1 MRKLPVLLFAV
12 ALALAGCSK
21 NDPASLVASAKQY
34 IAKRD
39 YSAAVIQLK
48 SALQKEPKNG
58 EARYL
63 LGYSYLE
70 NADVGSA
77 AIELRKADEL
87 GYGGDDLR
95 VALARTLLAKGEYD
109 KLILDYGST
118 KLSSP
123 KAQAELLSVVG
134 DAKLAQKHGDEA
146 EALYREALGLDGASA
161 EANVGLARI
170 AAVKGDYAKASSYAD
185 AAVAAAPFSVEAL
198 LMKAD
203 LLAARGEN
211 GSAEKTYRD
220 AVAAAPTQ
228 VPARLALITH
238 LARNGSVDKAARE
251 VAALQKVAPRD
262 ARSAY
267 ANALV
272 LSEQGKYKEARE
284 AILQVLKVAP
294 NHVPSLMIAGN
305 AALQIGAYAEAESY
319 FRKAVQLVPDA
330 IAPKRWLAMT
340 HLRMGQTDLALS
352 EAKALVGKAGE
363 DASILSLA
371 GEAYLANGDIADA
384 ARQYEKAKSVAPDNA
399 TVQTRLALVRLAS
412 GEADR
417 GLKELESVSAN
428 HPQDYQ
434 ADLALVSA
442 YLRQRQVDK
451 ALEALQS
458 LEKKQ
463 PQNPLTYNLKGV
475 ALLLKRDLPAA
486 RASFEH
492 ALQLNPTYLPAV
504 ANLAQLDLHDKKPE
518 AAKARYE
525 AVLKKEPNNEQALLG
540 AAALLR
546 ITGAPEA
553 ESEKLL
559 KRGVAANPNSPI
571 AHAALIN
578 FYSRNRDSRKA
589 LAAAQQAQAALPN
602 DAAIAEV
609 AGNTQL
615 AAGET
620 AQATGTFQHLTEL
633 APKSPRALVDLARA
647 QLVAKQ
653 PDNAIKSLRAAL
665 ALQPDLALVERD
677 IAGIYVATGR
687 YKEALAEA
695 RRVQE
700 KRPDQAL
707 GYVLEGE
714 IYIAQ
719 KKLDLAEKVY
729 TAALRKFDHPLLAVR
744 TYAVMTA
751 AGKAGEAEAMAERWI
766 NAHPKDTTVLVYLA
780 QRDLAAKRFAVAEKR
795 YKAAYDRQPENP
807 IVLNNLAWVS
817 YQLKQPGALQ
827 YAERANEI
835 APRSPAV
842 MDTLGTILANSGESE
857 RGLQLLGQAAE
868 LAPQAYDIR
877 LNFAKA
883 LIKAGRKD
891 AARKELEPLAKL
903 DSKLPVQHEAAALL
917 AGL

>member
-1 MRKLPVLLFAV
+1 MRKLPVLLFAL
-12 ALALAGCSK
+12 ALALAACSK
-21 NDPASLVASAKQY
+21 SDPASLVASAKQY
-34 IAKRD
+34 IGKRD
-39 YSAAVIQLK
+39 YNAAIIQLK
-48 SALQKEPKNG
+48 RALQKEPKNG

-63 LGYSYLE
+63 LGVSYLE
-70 NADVGSA
+70 NADPGSA
-77 AIELRKADEL
+77 AIELRKADEF
-87 GYGGDDLR
+87 GYGADDLQ
-95 VALARTLLAKGEYD
+95 VALARTLLAKGQYD
-109 KLILDYGST
+109 KLILDYGAT

-123 KAQAELLSVVG
+123 KAEAQLLSAVG

-146 EALYREALGLDGASA
+146 ERLYREALALDGAST
-161 EANVGLARI
+161 EANVGLARV
-170 AAVKGDYAKASSYAD
+170 AADKGDYAKASAYAD
-185 AAVAAAPFSVEAL
+185 AAVAAAPFSVDAL

-211 GSAEKTYRD
+211 ESAEKTYRD

-238 LARNGSVDKAARE
+238 LARNGSVDKAAAE

-272 LSEQGKYKEARE
+272 LSEQGRYKAARE

-330 IAPKRWLAMT
+330 IAPKRGLATT
-340 HLRMGQTDLALS
+340 HLRMGRTDLALR
-352 EAKALVGKAGE
+352 EVKELVGQAGE
-363 DASILSLA
+363 DPAILSLA
-371 GEAYLANGDIADA
+371 GEAYLARGDIAEA
-384 ARQYEKAKSVAPDNA
+384 ARQYEKAKSVMPNNA
-399 TVQTRLALVRLAS
+399 TVQTRLALVRLAA

-417 GLKELESVSAN
+417 GLKELESVSAS
-428 HPQDYQ
+428 HPEDYQ
-434 ADLALVSA
+434 ADLALVTA
-442 YLRQRQVDK
+442 YLRERKADK
-451 ALEALQS
+451 ALQALKS
-458 LEKKQ
+458 LEQKQ
-463 PQNPLTYNLKGV
+463 PQNPLTYNLKGL
-475 ALLLKRDLPAA
+475 ALLLKGDLPGA
-486 RASFEH
+486 RAGFEH
-492 ALQLNPTYLPAV
+492 ALQLNPTYMPAV
-504 ANLAQLDLHDKKPE
+504 ANLAQLDLHERKPE

-540 AAALLR
+540 EAVLLR
-546 ITGAPEA
+546 IMGAPEA
-553 ESEKLL
+553 EAEKLL
-559 KRGVAANPNSPI
+559 KKAIAANPNSPI
-571 AHAALIN
+571 AHVALIN

-602 DAAIAEV
+602 NAAVAEV

-615 AAGET
+615 AGGQT
-620 AQATGTFQHLTEL
+620 AQAMETFKHLAEI
-633 APKSPRALVDLARA
+633 APTSPRPLVDLARA
-647 QLVAKQ
+647 QLMAKQ
-653 PDNAIKSLRAAL
+653 PDNAIKSLRSAL
-665 ALQPDLALVERD
+665 ALQPGLALVERD

-700 KRPDQAL
+700 KHPDQPF

-719 KKLDLAEKVY
+719 KKLDLAERVY

-744 TYAVMTA
+744 TYALMAA
-751 AGKAGEAEAMAERWI
+751 AGKAREADAMADKWVD
-766 NAHPKDTTVLVYLA
+766 AHPKDTTVLLYLA

-795 YKAAYDRQPENP
+795 YKAAYNRQPGNP
-807 IVLNNLAWVS
+807 VVLNNLAWVS
-817 YQLKQPGALQ
+817 HQLKQPGALE

-835 APRSPAV
+835 APETPGI
-842 MDTLGTILANSGESE
+842 MDTLGTILADSGDRE
-857 RGLQLLGQAAE
+857 RALQLLGHAAE

-891 AARKELEPLAKL
+891 AARKELEPLVKL
-903 DSKLPVQHEAAALL
+903 DSKLPVQREAAALL